1 MRRDNRWTGG
11 PVHLVFPPLRPQE
24 VGRCGAGFAWLDF
37 KVGHGEEMF
46 LEIFEEPEW
55 AARYGALG
63 ELTVEVTPMALHTE
77 AGPVGLLIWH
87 LLHQGSSLVNYE
99 HFVEPTGA
107 DIRQRITAMDDQ
119 TRFKV
124 IVRDNQSGE
133 VTGFWELDN
142 TFSSALRKFVEGCA
156 EAFEGSERGPL
167 GDRIDWVL
175 KHYTSNDLLNLIAQG

>member
-1 MRRDNRWTGG
+1 MNLDNRWTEG

-24 VGRCGAGFAWLDF
+24 VGRYGACFAWLDF

-46 LEIFEEPEW
+46 LEVFEEPEW
-55 AARYGALG
+55 AARYGSLD
-63 ELTVEVTPMALHTE
+63 ELTVQVTPMALQTD

-99 HFVEPTGA
+99 HFLEPTEAGV
-107 DIRQRITAMDDQ
+107 RQRIAAMAGQ

-124 IVRDNQSGE
+124 VLRDNQTGE

-142 TFSSALRKFVEGCA
+142 TFYSSLNEFVEGCA
-156 EAFEGSERGPL
+156 QAFEGSELGPL
-167 GDRIDWVL
+167 DDRIDWVL
-175 KHYTSNDLLNLIAQG
+175 KNYTTEDLLNLITQR